1 MDIEAILKE
10 YNSMMKK
17 QTSLQPM
24 KTFKNEKLSDSK
36 SPDAKTRRDKLAL
49 QKQHSVYMMEPTKQK
64 KQENLVEEEEK
75 VTGKVTL
82 ADYKNYLATRLA
94 SAEYF
99 FTWPFALLLPSA
111 NSQSPI
117 SSLIGPTSLLR
128 SSREATTPAR

>member
-82 ADYKNYLATRLA
+82 ADYKNYFSYSLGICGVLLYLTVCIAA
-94 SAEYF
+94 SISQLSVTYF
-99 FTWPFALLLPSA
+99 LTYWA
-111 NSQSPI
+111 N
-117 SSLIGPTSLLR
+117 
-128 SSREATTPAR
+128 

>member
-17 QTSLQPM
+17 QTSLQSM
-24 KTFKNEKLSDSK
+24 KTFKNEKLLSNSK

-49 QKQHSVYMMEPTKQK
+49 RKQHSVYMMEPTKQK

-82 ADYKNYLATRLA
+82 TDYKNYFSYSLGICGVLLYLAVCIAA
-94 SAEYF
+94 SISQLSVTYF
-99 FTWPFALLLPSA
+99 LTYWA
-111 NSQSPI
+111 N
-117 SSLIGPTSLLR
+117 
-128 SSREATTPAR
+128 